1 MGWKKKAAVTT
12 GVATGTAVGG
22 LSLGPFLAGIGA
34 MIGGPAAPITGAIG
48 YGAGW
53 ILTGAF
59 GGFFVKKVGDKM
71 DDDDNEWVIKR
82 REDIYEWEG

>member
-53 ILTGAF
+53 YFNRSIWW
-59 GGFFVKKVGDKM
+59 FFCEKS
-71 DDDDNEWVIKR
+71 WR
-82 REDIYEWEG
+82 